1 MGNEETP
8 QSSRRTTRSLASA
21 IPSDNTSEA
30 PRKSI
35 SYKPTIYDL
44 IYRNRGDKISSLE
57 NLISSFPGRSS
68 QITEV
73 LGHLGPLNS
82 PMFPLFMYGGAS
94 SGKTSIVLE
103 IFRYLRRPFV
113 YSSCVSCYSPR
124 ILFESI
130 LNQLAFHRRVEE
142 NGYSSVKKCDKP
154 SDFANFVKEALVS
167 VLDILKGKS
176 AKMSAKGRSA
186 DDLGNMIY
194 LIIDDFELVREWDK
208 SSTVLPFLFGLYR
221 MLGLPEVGIIFISK
235 VSPDGFYSNSG
246 HIEPIPLF
254 FPGYTEDN
262 LRQIFML
269 KKEKSDLNSC
279 FLDFVLKPFSRVT
292 RQVDELSVA
301 FCPLYEKYC
310 EPLKVPGSN
319 FSWET
324 KQKRGDAKRRLFSHL
339 VPHISPSLNQ
349 VFNISSHDV
358 KATSDVVK
366 GRTSVKKLGTQD
378 DELDFHLSV
387 SAKYLLIS
395 AFLASRN
402 PATLDASFFDST
414 GGPSNGKKKRKC
426 SEKSTEQKEM
436 AEQELLLKGPGTFPL
451 ERLLA
456 IFQCIT
462 YGADISIDEEEE
474 VHDDDDDTLENQGA
488 QNDLTSNVLL
498 QVSSLCNANFISK
511 GSSCPLEGS
520 TRYKSTVSEELA
532 VKIARSLKFPISRY
546 LYRR

>member
-1 MGNEETP
+1 MGNEEIP
-8 QSSRRTTRSLASA
+8 QSSRRTTRSLVSA
-21 IPSDNTSEA
+21 DNCSEK

-35 SYKPTIYDL
+35 SYKPTVYDFIYSS
-44 IYRNRGDKISSLE
+44 RNGDDKNLSLDD
-57 NLISSFPGRSS
+57 LISSFPGRTT

-82 PMFPLFMYGGAS
+82 PMLPLFIYGGTS
-94 SGKTSIVLE
+94 TGKTSIILE
-103 IFRYLRRPFV
+103 IFRYLKRPFV

-130 LNQLAFHRRVEE
+130 LNQLAFHKRSEE
-142 NGYSSVKKCDKP
+142 NGYLSVKKCDKP

-176 AKMSAKGRSA
+176 AKLSSKRRST

-194 LIIDDFELVREWDK
+194 LIFDDFELVREWDK

-221 MLGLPEVGIIFISK
+221 MLGLPEVGIIFLSK
-235 VSPDGFYSNSG
+235 VSPDVYYSNSG
-246 HIEPIPLF
+246 HFEPVPLY
-254 FPGYTEDN
+254 FPGYTEKD

-269 KKEKSDLNSC
+269 KREKPELNSC
-279 FLDFVLKPFSRVT
+279 FLEVT

-301 FCPLYEKYC
+301 FHPLYEKYC
-310 EPLKVPGSN
+310 EPLNDPGSN

-324 KQKRGDAKRRLFSHL
+324 KQKREDAKRRLFSHL
-339 VPHISPSLNQ
+339 VPHIRPSLNE
-349 VFNISSHDV
+349 VFKISSLDV
-358 KATSDVVK
+358 EAKTNVVK
-366 GRTSVKKLGTQD
+366 GKASAKKLGAQEE
-378 DELDFHLSV
+378 ELDFHMCV

-414 GGPSNGKKKRKC
+414 GGQSNGRKKRKC

-456 IFQCIT
+456 IF
-462 YGADISIDEEEE
+462 
-474 VHDDDDDTLENQGA
+474 H
-488 QNDLTSNVLL
+488 
-498 QVSSLCNANFISK
+498 LCNANFVSK

>member
-21 IPSDNTSEA
+21 DNCSEK

-35 SYKPTIYDL
+35 SYKPTVYDFIYSS
-44 IYRNRGDKISSLE
+44 RNGDDKNLSLDD
-57 NLISSFPGRSS
+57 LISSFPGRNT

-82 PMFPLFMYGGAS
+82 PMLPLFIYGGTS
-94 SGKTSIVLE
+94 TGKTSIILE
-103 IFRYLRRPFV
+103 IFRYLKRPFV

-130 LNQLAFHRRVEE
+130 LNQLAFHKRSEQ
-142 NGYSSVKKCDKP
+142 NGYLSVKKCDKP
-154 SDFANFVKEALVS
+154 SDFANFVREALVS

-176 AKMSAKGRSA
+176 AKLSSKRRSI

-194 LIIDDFELVREWDK
+194 LIFDDFELVRAWDK

-221 MLGLPEVGIIFISK
+221 MLGLPEVGIIFLSK
-235 VSPDGFYSNSG
+235 VSPDVYYTNSG
-246 HIEPIPLF
+246 HFEPVSLY
-254 FPGYTEDN
+254 FPGYTEKD

-269 KKEKSDLNSC
+269 KREKPELNSC
-279 FLDFVLKPFSRVT
+279 FLDIVLKPFSRVT

-301 FCPLYEKYC
+301 FHPLYERYC
-310 EPLKVPGSN
+310 EPLNDPGSN

-324 KQKRGDAKRRLFSHL
+324 KQKREDAKRRLFSHL
-339 VPHISPSLNQ
+339 VPHIRPSLNE
-349 VFNISSHDV
+349 VFKISSLDV
-358 KATSDVVK
+358 EAKTNVVK
-366 GRTSVKKLGTQD
+366 GKAGAKKLGAQD
-378 DELDFHLSV
+378 EELDFHMSV

-414 GGPSNGKKKRKC
+414 GGQSNGRKKRKC

-462 YGADISIDEEEE
+462 YGIDESVDEE
-474 VHDDDDDTLENQGA
+474 VHDDDDGSLGNQGA
-488 QNDLTSNVLL
+488 QNDLTSSVLL
-498 QVSSLCNANFISK
+498 QVSSLCNANFLSK

-520 TRYKSTVSEELA
+520 IRYKSTVSEELA